1 MVKIKT
7 KFNKCPYCGAQN
19 RPLSTYCSQC
29 GRELS
34 PHYKKV
40 QMAKKLFKG
49 SKIIIKSAVSK
60 NYRKKT
66 INKVMGKSYGF
77 NMNQNMGNFSQE
89 KSGDFG
95 YLLCDTCPVY
105 YKLDHPLGPEDSR
118 VCGCGGNLVYSN
130 NPRYTN

>member
-1 MVKIKT
+1 MVKINT

-40 QMAKKLFKG
+40 QMAKKIFKG

-60 NYRKKT
+60 KYREKTMKK
-66 INKVMGKSYGF
+66 
-77 NMNQNMGNFSQE
+77 
-89 KSGDFG
+89 
-95 YLLCDTCPVY
+95 
-105 YKLDHPLGPEDSR
+105 
-118 VCGCGGNLVYSN
+118 
-130 NPRYTN
+130 